1 MTEIIW
7 LKSVDKHKY
16 ADKLSIMIPIS
27 LKYFPELDHVYVG
40 ISGIRWNHKACADT
54 DNFLV
59 RFRVDLMPTFVT
71 IFHELMHLVQY
82 SIDAPKTEEY
92 CSIYAMARMP
102 EEFVDDSIPY
112 IGGDHDKLKLSELC
126 RDAVRY
132 RESGRRDYIM
142 YLRKRLCQA

>member
-7 LKSVDKHKY
+7 LKSVDKHKF
-16 ADKLSIMIPIS
+16 LSMLESMIPIS

-40 ISGIRWNHKACADT
+40 ISGIRCNHKACADT

-71 IFHELMHLVQY
+71 IFHELMHLVQH

-102 EEFVDDSIPY
+102 EKFVDDTIPY
-112 IGGDHDKLKLSELC
+112 IGGNPLKFKLSELC

-132 RESGRRDYIM
+132 RESGKRDYIM
-142 YLRKRLCQA
+142 YLRKKLFD